1 MTEYSWEKLEVSAR
15 TPVWVRSENALVE
28 CCNKWRTLPVIAL
41 DTEFQR
47 VETFYPMPGLI
58 QVADDQSCYLIDPLE
73 IEDFSALADLFADQS
88 VVKLMHAANEDLE
101 LFLKMFGVLPTP
113 LFDTQL
119 GGAVLN
125 WGFSL
130 GLQRMLEQK
139 LDIQLA
145 KHETTSNWLQR
156 PLTASQELY
165 AALDVAYLPAIYQMQ
180 KSELDALQRYHW
192 AEQENEAL
200 LAEALVDDVEGYGY
214 YRRFTQMWNLPEH
227 KMAALRDLTAWREQI
242 ARKRDVPRNRILRN
256 QALLQIVEKWPRSL
270 SELSRLDEVK
280 KRILRND
287 GEAILGFLKSGQE
300 SAAKNSPAPI
310 PKPLHFFWNKHI
322 KKLKAIARRVAEEQN
337 VAPEILLRRK
347 ELELLIRS
355 GVDEGEYRLP
365 EKITA
370 WRQELLASQLLAELQ
385 KIEKLRTEGA

>member
-1 MTEYSWEKLEVSAR
+1 MTEYSWKKLEVSAR
-15 TPVWVRSENALVE
+15 TPVWIRSEDALVE

-47 VETFYPMPGLI
+47 VETFYPIPGLI

-73 IEDFSALADLFADQS
+73 IEDFSALADLFADRS

-180 KSELDALQRYHW
+180 KSELDDLQRYHW

-280 KRILRND
+280 KRILRTD
-287 GEAILGFLKSGQE
+287 GEAILDFLKSGQE

-385 KIEKLRTEGA
+385 KIEKLRTEGT

>member
-1 MTEYSWEKLEVSAR
+1 MTEYSWKKLEVSAR
-15 TPVWVRSENALVE
+15 EPVWIRSEDVLVE
-28 CCNKWRTLPVIAL
+28 CCDKWRKLPVVAL

-47 VETFYPMPGLI
+47 VETFYPIPGLI
-58 QVADDQSCYLIDPLE
+58 QVADDQCCYLIDPLE
-73 IEDFSALADLFADQS
+73 IEDFSALADFFADRS

-139 LDIQLA
+139 LDIKLA

-180 KSELDALQRYHW
+180 KAELDALGRYHW
-192 AEQENEAL
+192 AEQENDAL
-200 LAEALVDDVEGYGY
+200 LAEALVDDVEGYSY

-280 KRILRND
+280 KRILRTD

>member
-1 MTEYSWEKLEVSAR
+1 MTEYSWKKLEVSAR
-15 TPVWVRSENALVE
+15 TPVWIRSEDALVE
-28 CCNKWRTLPVIAL
+28 CCDKWRTLPVIAL

-47 VETFYPMPGLI
+47 VETFYPIPGLI

-73 IEDFSALADLFADQS
+73 IEDFSALADLFADRS

-165 AALDVAYLPAIYQMQ
+165 AALDVAYLPAIYHMQ
-180 KSELDALQRYHW
+180 KSELEALQRYHW

-280 KRILRND
+280 KRILRTD
-287 GEAILGFLKSGQE
+287 GEAILGFLKYGQV

>member
-1 MTEYSWEKLEVSAR
+1 MTEYSWKKLEVSAR
-15 TPVWVRSENALVE
+15 EPVWIRSEDVLVE
-28 CCNKWRTLPVIAL
+28 CCDKWRKLPVVAL

-47 VETFYPMPGLI
+47 VETFYPIPGLI
-58 QVADDQSCYLIDPLE
+58 QVADDQCCYLIDPLE
-73 IEDFSALADLFADQS
+73 IEDFSALADLFADRS

-139 LDIQLA
+139 LDIKLA

-180 KSELDALQRYHW
+180 KAELDALERYHW
-192 AEQENEAL
+192 AEQENDAL

-280 KRILRND
+280 KRILRTD
-287 GEAILGFLKSGQE
+287 GETILGFLKSCQE

-337 VAPEILLRRK
+337 IAPEILLRRK